1 MLITPRF
8 LFLSCRAIAVL
19 RRARDPRLS
28 YKLQIYPHHDY
39 EECSRRE
46 YEQQVDKSYQQD
58 YWIEETH
65 AQHVIRGDYALSVS
79 SPGLCKIVQIR
90 RLWLQ
95 PKSRKIS
102 LRANR
107 LRYLRNSYCS
117 LLEAFGTLI
126 RLVFGAGGK
135 AHAANCSKPQ

>member
-1 MLITPRF
+1 MLIRPLF

-19 RRARDPRLS
+19 RRARGPRLS

-46 YEQQVDKSYQQD
+46 CEQQVDKSYQQD
-58 YWIEETH
+58 CWIEETH
-65 AQHVIRGDYALSVS
+65 AQHVIMRDYALSVS
-79 SPGLCKIVQIR
+79 SLRLCKIVQIR

-95 PKSRKIS
+95 PKSRKIP

-107 LRYLRNSYCS
+107 LKYLRSRNCS
-117 LLEAFGTLI
+117 LLEAYGTLI
-126 RLVFGAGGK
+126 HLVFGAGAK
-135 AHAANCSKPQ
+135 AHAGNCSKPQ